1 MEAETKTRKTVSSPC
16 HWTSLV
22 KLTSEGA
29 KIRGTYVKWAAGEK
43 KRLEDELNSKRSE
56 VAEKERLVNEARGE
70 YGDSIRLIDAL
81 IKKSR
86 T

>member
-1 MEAETKTRKTVSSPC
+1 M
-16 HWTSLV
+16 WSLP
-22 KLTSEGA
+22 LIFQGA

-70 YGDSIRLIDAL
+70 YGDSMCLIHVL
-81 IKKSR
+81 IQNSCA
-86 T
+86 